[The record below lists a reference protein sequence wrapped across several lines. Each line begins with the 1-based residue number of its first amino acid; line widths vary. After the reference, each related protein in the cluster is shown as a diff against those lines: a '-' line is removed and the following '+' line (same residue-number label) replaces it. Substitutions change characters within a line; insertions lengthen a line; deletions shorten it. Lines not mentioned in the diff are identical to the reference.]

1 MVNTLK
7 QLVEDVVEIRQPII
21 LSAKSAYWGWCFH
34 MKTPLE
40 NFAEGSRILI
50 DVCEDP
56 SFDGSSLPST
66 NIPQVNPSSKGSNGI
81 ALTAAALSDV
91 RVSFPIVLSSIGSGT
106 TTLPMKVSDVV
117 DKNNLA
123 PSSDNTDFAH
133 VTSLNIDISIH
144 RKIDRIPLRKLL
156 VF

>member
-1 MVNTLK
+1 
-7 QLVEDVVEIRQPII
+7 
-21 LSAKSAYWGWCFH
+21 
-34 MKTPLE
+34 
-40 NFAEGSRILI
+40 
-50 DVCEDP
+50 
-56 SFDGSSLPST
+56 
-66 NIPQVNPSSKGSNGI
+66 
-81 ALTAAALSDV
+81 
-91 RVSFPIVLSSIGSGT
+91 VSFPIVLSSIGSGT